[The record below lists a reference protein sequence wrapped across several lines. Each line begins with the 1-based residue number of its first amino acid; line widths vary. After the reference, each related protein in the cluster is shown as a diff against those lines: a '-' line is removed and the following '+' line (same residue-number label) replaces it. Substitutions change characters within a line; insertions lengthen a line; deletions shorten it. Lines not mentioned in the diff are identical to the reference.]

1 MVVIKLG
8 KYYIVEFTQFDR
20 KNNLVLTEKEFFTA
34 KGHKRKKMAGIDKG
48 REF

>member
-20 KNNLVLTEKEFFTA
+20 KNNLVLTEKEFFRA
-34 KGHKRKKMAGIDKG
+34 KGHTRKKMAGIDKG